1 MVSFDPKI
9 KEYGNPFTS
18 ANKVGGVNPF
28 VASEKPSFKGGEV
41 GAVPAN
47 GWEAYHTG
55 QGPNGLNGGFLS
67 DGTGENGKH
76 KLNIYL

>member
-9 KEYGNPFTS
+9 KDYNNPFAS
-18 ANKVGGVNPF
+18 AGKIGGVNPF
-28 VASEKPSFKGGEV
+28 QAQATAFKGTEV
-41 GAVPAN
+41 TAASQN

-76 KLNIYL
+76 KLNMYL